1 MTTYVW
7 RGGELIE
14 KDHAPPLVEIHAE
27 SDLPRP
33 HVQSDTMEATRHM
46 ADGRVFTSK
55 AKFRAHTRAHGC
67 IEVGD
72 QRGYGLKRKF
82 VPKPDKAERRR
93 DVAKA
98 VSELRA
104 KRQ

>member
-7 RGGELIE
+7 RGGDLVE
-14 KDHAPPLVEIHAE
+14 KDYAPPLVDIHAV

-33 HVQSDTMEATRHM
+33 HVRSDNMDPTRHM

-72 QRGYGLKRKF
+72 QKGYGMKRKF
-82 VPKPDKAERRR
+82 VPKMDKAERRR

-98 VSELRA
+98 ISDLKA
-104 KRQ
+104 KR